1 MRHLKLL
8 NKNFFYLFLFS
19 ILFITNSNSNEPI
32 DIWDLEKIKKKDDV
46 ELESNVKT
54 FDTETISNNNL
65 NESNLIYIEEE
76 EKIESNEL
84 KLVGL
89 YDPAENDLN
98 LNMWELSDGEK
109 IIKLVEIVKMTGFF
123 DSK

>member
-46 ELESNVKT
+46 ELETNVKT
-54 FDTETISNNNL
+54 FYTETISNNNI
-65 NESNLIYIEEE
+65 NE
-76 EKIESNEL
+76 
-84 KLVGL
+84 
-89 YDPAENDLN
+89 
-98 LNMWELSDGEK
+98 
-109 IIKLVEIVKMTGFF
+109 
-123 DSK
+123 